1 MSANSPIAVLG
12 AGSWGSALAILLA
25 RNGHPVW
32 LWGRDP
38 ARMLALAETRINLW
52 YLPDTPFPDNLL
64 PTSDLDAVL
73 AATSELLLVVPSHV
87 FRSTLEACAVRRT
100 ADLRL
105 AWATK
110 GLEPGTQRLFHE
122 VAAEVLGPNTPT
134 AIISGPS
141 FAKEV
146 VAELPTAVTVA
157 SRFPDYAQWLAG
169 CLRNTRFRPYTSDD
183 VVGVQVGG
191 AIKNVL
197 AIAAGIADGLG
208 FGSNARAALITRG
221 LAEIIRLGEAL
232 GGRRET
238 FMGLAGLGDLVLTCT
253 DDLSRNRRFG
263 LLIGQGQG
271 VSEALLAIGQVV
283 EGFGT
288 VREVAALAQRLGV
301 EMPITN
307 QVLAVLH
314 ANHDPRAAVQALLA
328 RALRPESITPR
339 PYGIEGLVR

>member
-1 MSANSPIAVLG
+1 MSTANPIAILG

-25 RNGHPVW
+25 HNGHPVW

-38 ARMLALAETRINLW
+38 TRMRALAEARANLW
-52 YLPDTPFPDNLL
+52 YLPDAPFPDNLL

-73 AATSELLLVVPSHV
+73 ASTPEVLLVVPSHV
-87 FRSTLEACAVRRT
+87 FRVTLEACAARRSNG
-100 ADLRL
+100 LRL

-110 GLEPGTQRLFHE
+110 GLEPGTQRPFHE
-122 VAAEVLGPNTPT
+122 VAAEILGPETPT
-134 AIISGPS
+134 AVISGPS

-146 VAELPTAVTVA
+146 VAGLPTAVTVA

-169 CLRNTRFRPYTSDD
+169 CLRNARFRPYTSDD

-191 AIKNVL
+191 AVKNVL
-197 AIAAGIADGLG
+197 AIAAGISDGLG
-208 FGSNARAALITRG
+208 FGANARAALVTRG
-221 LAEIIRLGEAL
+221 LAEIMRLGEAL

-263 LLIGQGQG
+263 LLIGRGQG
-271 VSEALLAIGQVV
+271 VSEALISVGQVV

-288 VREVAALAQRLGV
+288 VREVATLAQRLGV
-301 EMPITN
+301 DMPITN

-314 ANHDPRAAVQALLA
+314 AHHDPRSAVQTLLT
-328 RALRPESITPR
+328 RALRPE
-339 PYGIEGLVR
+339 